1 MERDHYKV
9 LKTLQER
16 DGFSKQAIKSI
27 RGQLFAMT
35 DSEREAYL
43 KKIIANVGAKKR
55 RTRDEVVPYRG
66 VENPK
71 RAERLN

>member
-16 DGFSKQAIKSI
+16 CGFSKQAIKSI

-35 DSEREAYL
+35 NAEREAYL
-43 KKIIANVGAKKR
+43 KQIISNEGKKR
-55 RTRDEVVPYRG
+55 RRTREMVSRRNT
-66 VENPK
+66 ENIQGAT
-71 RAERLN
+71 RHD

>member
-9 LKTLQER
+9 LKTMQER
-16 DGFSKQAIKSI
+16 MGFSKHAIKSV

-43 KKIIANVGAKKR
+43 KKIIANVGERKRKR
-55 RTRDEVVPYRG
+55 RCTET
-66 VENPK
+66 
-71 RAERLN
+71 

>member
-43 KKIIANVGAKKR
+43 KKIIAANVGERKR
-55 RTRDEVVPYRG
+55 
-66 VENPK
+66 K
-71 RAERLN
+71 R

>member
-27 RGQLFAMT
+27 RGQLFAMNNT
-35 DSEREAYL
+35 EREAYL
-43 KKIIANVGAKKR
+43 RKVIANKG
-55 RTRDEVVPYRG
+55 
-66 VENPK
+66 
-71 RAERLN
+71 ERNRNARKP